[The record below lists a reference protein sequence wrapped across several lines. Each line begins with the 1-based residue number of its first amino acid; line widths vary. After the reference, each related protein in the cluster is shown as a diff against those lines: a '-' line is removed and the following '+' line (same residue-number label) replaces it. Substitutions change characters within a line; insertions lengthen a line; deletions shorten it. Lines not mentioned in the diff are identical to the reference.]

1 MLEFLMLFWTI
12 PTALV
17 GFTLFFNIIFFNG
30 SLMKNILF
38 KIMAVTY
45 YIFFILIIL
54 FLVIECNII
63 EHLTV

>member
-30 SLMKNILF
+30 SLIRKSF